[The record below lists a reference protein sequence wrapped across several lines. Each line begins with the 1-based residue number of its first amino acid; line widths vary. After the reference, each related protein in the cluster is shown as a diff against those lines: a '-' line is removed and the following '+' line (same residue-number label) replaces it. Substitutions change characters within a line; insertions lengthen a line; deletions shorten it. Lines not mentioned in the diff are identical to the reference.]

1 MMKKINIL
9 VIVVLSLAYAYLLY
23 KLWTEDEWSRREHW
37 LLIISLVVGSVNSE
51 LIMRRK
57 KHDKVS

>member
-37 LLIISLVVGSVNSE
+37 LLIISLIVGSVNSE

>member
-9 VIVVLSLAYAYLLY
+9 VIVVLSLANAYLLY

-37 LLIISLVVGSVNSE
+37 LLIISLIVGSVNSE

>member
-9 VIVVLSLAYAYLLY
+9 VIVVLSLANAYLLY

>member
-1 MMKKINIL
+1 MKKINIL
-9 VIVVLSLAYAYLLY
+9 VIVVLSLANAYLLY

-37 LLIISLVVGSVNSE
+37 LLIISLIVGSVNSE